1 MFHPLKSR
9 VSVFTRLTPFRVPSN
24 RVRFCS
30 TSVFEF
36 QPKLSVIGVGG
47 GGSNAVNHMIV
58 SGMEGVDFL
67 VANTDAQALSNTL
80 TPNRIRLG
88 KELTKGLGAGA
99 KPDVGEKA
107 AEQDIKR
114 ILELP
119 SIKNSNMI
127 FVAAGMGGGTG
138 TGAAPGTVY
147 CFCFVFFFVIVS

>member
-1 MFHPLKSR
+1 MFHPLLKSR
-9 VSVFTRLTPFRVPSN
+9 VSVFTKLPFRVPSN

-30 TSVFEF
+30 STFYEF

-58 SGMEGVDFL
+58 SGMEGVEFV

-88 KELTKGLGAGA
+88 KDLTKGLGAGA

-107 AEQDIKR
+107 AEQDLQR

-119 SIKNSNMI
+119 SIKDSNMI

-138 TGAAPGTVY
+138 TGAAPGKY
-147 CFCFVFFFVIVS
+147 F